1 MSVFKIKEK
10 RLTYQRQEKK
20 TSLHCC
26 VPQCANSSRYNSEI
40 SFHRFPID
48 PEVRAQWLIKIRRD
62 NFSPTQNTRL
72 CSRHFQ
78 TGDFTVTAGGQRRL
92 NKGAVPSLFAWN
104 DYTIPAPRLN
114 VWVRRPRCP
123 FPDLAAS
130 DSDSEMEVQVAPEH
144 DYCVTPMTSV
154 MSNELAS
161 ENEALKRKVQELQNQ
176 LETLQLQSRFGLQRL
191 AGSDED
197 IRFYTR
203 FASYKH
209 FQAFWRLVEPAVK
222 TKMVRIT
229 SANAA
234 SANSNEPTQLRAT
247 VSYVIRVS
255 KNKRNEGHA

>member
-1 MSVFKIKEK
+1 
-10 RLTYQRQEKK
+10 
-20 TSLHCC
+20 
-26 VPQCANSSRYNSEI
+26 
-40 SFHRFPID
+40 
-48 PEVRAQWLIKIRRD
+48 
-62 NFSPTQNTRL
+62 
-72 CSRHFQ
+72 
-78 TGDFTVTAGGQRRL
+78 
-92 NKGAVPSLFAWN
+92 
-104 DYTIPAPRLN
+104 
-114 VWVRRPRCP
+114 
-123 FPDLAAS
+123 
-130 DSDSEMEVQVAPEH
+130 MEVQVVPEH

-154 MSNELAS
+154 MSDELAS

-247 VSYVIRVS
+247 STQMCREDVQQTRSIARLRVHVERCIRRVKENKLFDKVIPLSVCGS
-255 KNKRNEGHA
+255 TDQLFSVACFPVNY

>member
-40 SFHRFPID
+40 SFHRFPVD

-78 TGDFTVTAGGQRRL
+78 TGDFVVTDGGQRRL

-104 DYTIPAPRLN
+104 DYTVPALRLN
-114 VWVRRPRCP
+114 VWERRPRCP
-123 FPDLAAS
+123 SPDLAAS
-130 DSDSEMEVQVAPEH
+130 DSNSEMQVQIAPDH
-144 DYCVTPMTSV
+144 DYSVTPTTSV
-154 MSNELAS
+154 MADELAN
-161 ENEALKRKVQELQNQ
+161 ENEALKRRIQGLQNQ
-176 LETLQLQSRFGLQRL
+176 LETLQLQSRFGLQRP

-197 IRFYTR
+197 VRFYTR

-209 FQAFWRLVEPAVK
+209 FQAFWQLVEPAVK
-222 TKMVRIT
+222 TKMVQIT
-229 SANAA
+229 SASA
-234 SANSNEPTQLRAT
+234 SSTNSNEPTQLRAT
-247 VSYVIRVS
+247 
-255 KNKRNEGHA
+255 A